1 MKPKLAFTKR
11 SVPSG
16 WLTALATEV
25 ISQSILILAMIVI
38 LGTVL
43 LTARGVE
50 WLFPHCGPQ
59 KLHRPTAD
67 TFGHSNRCAHH
78 RPLSVR
84 AEPNPFSSS
93 H

>member
-1 MKPKLAFTKR
+1 MKPILAFTKR

-38 LGTVL
+38 LGAVL

-50 WLFPHCGPQ
+50 WLFPHTARAVL
-59 KLHRPTAD
+59 KVLHSCTGSFQGSANSKTR
-67 TFGHSNRCAHH
+67 FEYR
-78 RPLSVR
+78 
-84 AEPNPFSSS
+84 
-93 H
+93 

>member
-1 MKPKLAFTKR
+1 MKPILALTKR

-38 LGTVL
+38 LGAVL

-50 WLFPHCGPQ
+50 WLFPH
-59 KLHRPTAD
+59 TA
-67 TFGHSNRCAHH
+67 
-78 RPLSVR
+78 R
-84 AEPNPFSSS
+84 AVLKVLPW
-93 H
+93 